1 LLDDDSENEGSDQ
14 LDKMSKLEAER
25 KGKNN

>member
-14 LDKMSKLEAER
+14 VEKMSKLEAER
-25 KGKNN
+25 KRKNN